1 MASDHSAVSYE
12 PSHSS
17 LSSSFQTH
25 LFRDNDERSHWAE
38 VCSAFRHYADF
49 AFCHWDN
56 QRHRIGA
63 LPESQQKLL
72 PKGLRPDTFEG
83 QVRFHK
89 YQEAVMA
96 NQYFLDCI
104 LRHAAGSMSHFSPQ
118 TSPSSITRPMMIAS
132 DDQFSKVSSVLKSL
146 ARDWS
151 LDGKLERDM
160 AYGPILKK
168 VKEYVPILDSRNYV
182 PRICIPGAGKGRIC
196 HAMSKAG
203 RLYNKLKAE
212 NVMVTV

>member
-104 LRHAAGSMSHFSPQ
+104 LRHAAGSMSHFS
-118 TSPSSITRPMMIAS
+118 
-132 DDQFSKVSSVLKSL
+132 KVSSVLKSL